1 MSGHRRGHPVS
12 PTNAGMPDRGG
23 MGLGPLVCPHSHGDL
38 REGSIHMTSDEISGI
53 GLANVGNLPPD
64 VLVLTVTNI
73 NRGTRKARQAQA
85 TAESTK
91 LYLQAGVRLIC
102 KEFSP
107 EAREN
112 EDGEETVPPFFAWLS
127 RTKVVA
133 EAKKE
138 AEETGSSQVPTT
150 DQMRDKWDPHRHYLA
165 DLLRVA
171 VAIEYGYSAAYQD
184 PDQSIDLGPDNITE
198 FIHETAYRDM
208 RGVLQSPTFRI
219 SLLAAV
225 VSQREPELQAAIQDA
240 YQVTSAGWSR
250 FYEDA
255 MRACGL
261 RLRSGIT
268 INEFTMILTAV
279 AEGLAIRGLADTT
292 ANVIDHKRRRSLLGT
307 AAMAMTLACC
317 ERDDDAASLTIEE
330 FLAKSWS

>member
-1 MSGHRRGHPVS
+1 MTS
-12 PTNAGMPDRGG
+12 
-23 MGLGPLVCPHSHGDL
+23 
-38 REGSIHMTSDEISGI
+38 EGSFGTTPT
-53 GLANVGNLPPD
+53 NVGNLPPD
-64 VLVLTVTNI
+64 ALVSAVTNI

-85 TAESTK
+85 MAESTK
-91 LYLQAGVRLIC
+91 LYLQAGVHLIS

-107 EAREN
+107 EARED

-127 RTKVVA
+127 RAKVVA
-133 EAKKE
+133 EAKRV

-184 PDQSIDLGPDNITE
+184 PGHPNDLEPGDLAE

-208 RGVLQSPTFRI
+208 RGVLLSPTFRI
-219 SLLAAV
+219 SLLAAIV
-225 VSQREPELQAAIQDA
+225 AQREPELQAAIQDA

-268 INEFTMILTAV
+268 INDFTMILTAV

-292 ANVIDHKRRRSLLGT
+292 ANVIDHEQRRSLLGT

-317 ERDDDAASLTIEE
+317 ERDDDTASLTIEE
-330 FLAKSWS
+330 FLARAWG